1 MEILIATE
9 RVADQII
16 SNKQELIALDKRR
29 QVTREAIRDLQKSD
43 AQHFWLTIGSML
55 VKTKKEKAL
64 ELLKKGNPGPNF
76 IPGPQL
82 LTLFSN
88 SDQIQIGTEINTIT
102 SDQKILVVKLRDLEH
117 LPQLQG
123 FDLQPLGGNEVNAL
137 RSNIPDFM

>member
-64 ELLKKGNPGPNF
+64 ELLKKGNTSPMF
-76 IPGPQL
+76 IPG
-82 LTLFSN
+82 S
-88 SDQIQIGTEINTIT
+88 
-102 SDQKILVVKLRDLEH
+102 
-117 LPQLQG
+117 
-123 FDLQPLGGNEVNAL
+123 
-137 RSNIPDFM
+137 